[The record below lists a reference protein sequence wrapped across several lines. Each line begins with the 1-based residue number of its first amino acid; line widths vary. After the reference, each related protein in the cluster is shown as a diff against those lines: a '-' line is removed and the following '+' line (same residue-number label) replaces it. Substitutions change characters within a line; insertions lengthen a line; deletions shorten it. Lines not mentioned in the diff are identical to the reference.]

1 MHVSRDTLRQ
11 WFLHLPATVAQYP
24 TQVVIAVLTVVL
36 ACFYLYTGMRRAT
49 QRVPAPTRQVNLAA
63 VSPQDAEHAL
73 VTIYEKRF
81 DDLRATL
88 DTRTKQ
94 YEADLGTLRQSV
106 DQLTQQ
112 LRDER
117 TRAPQPPQTQPAQTP
132 SPPPPPVM
140 SLRRLGAG
148 RDKNRSVPNTVAPKS
163 IRSDN
168 HDEMG
173 APFVHLPAH
182 SFVTSTLL
190 HGVYAPSDQS
200 NPLPVLLSVDEAFV
214 GPNHRRVPLQGCL
227 AVGKAVADLTAER
240 ATIQLA
246 RLSCVLPDNNVFEQD
261 INGYVSGPDGT
272 FGVPGVV
279 IRRDAPKL
287 ALAATTGFLA
297 GAAETLS
304 RLRNAV
310 IITGGR
316 GGTAAALQDSAPE
329 QVAFGG
335 LAGTANLMAQH
346 YLQLARL
353 VMPAIEVPQGLTVN
367 LVMNQGVTIEG
378 LSADAW
384 STTPRRFAAAPR

>member
-1 MHVSRDTLRQ
+1 MRISRDTLRQ
-11 WFLHLPATVAQYP
+11 FLLQLPATAAQYP

-36 ACFYLYTGMRRAT
+36 MCYYLYTGMRRAT
-49 QRVPAPTRQVNLAA
+49 QRPPAPSRQVNLAA

-81 DDLRATL
+81 DELRTTL
-88 DTRTKQ
+88 NARSKQ

-117 TRAPQPPQTQPAQTP
+117 SRTPQQTQTPPPQAPA
-132 SPPPPPVM
+132 PPPAPVM

-148 RDKNRSVPNTVAPKS
+148 RDKNRALPNTTAPKPMPAAHEAS
-163 IRSDN
+163 P
-168 HDEMG
+168 M
-173 APFVHLPAH
+173 PFVHLPAN

-190 HGVYAPSDQS
+190 HGVYAPSDQT

-227 AVGKAVADLTAER
+227 AMGKAVADLTAER

-261 INGYVSGPDGT
+261 INGYVSGPDGN

-310 IITGGR
+310 IVTNRR

-329 QVAFGG
+329 HVAFGG

-353 VMPAIEVPQGLTVN
+353 VMPAVYVPQTLTVN
-367 LVMNQGVTIEG
+367 LVMQQGVTIEG
-378 LSADAW
+378 LPADAW
-384 STTPRRFAAAPR
+384 SPTPRRYAAAR

>member
-1 MHVSRDTLRQ
+1 MLRQ
-11 WFLHLPATVAQYP
+11 WLLHLPATIAQYP

-88 DTRTKQ
+88 DARNKQ
-94 YEADLGTLRQSV
+94 TEADLGTLRQSV

-117 TRAPQPPQTQPAQTP
+117 ARTPQPQQTHAVQTP
-132 SPPPPPVM
+132 SPPPPLVL
-140 SLRRLGAG
+140 SLRRLGAV
-148 RDKNRSVPNTVAPKS
+148 RDKNRLAPNTVAPKPV
-163 IRSDN
+163 RSA
-168 HDEMG
+168 HEEPLT
-173 APFVHLPAH
+173 PFVHLPAH

-190 HGVYAPSDQS
+190 HGVYAPSDQT

-214 GPNHRRVPLQGCL
+214 GPNHSRVPLQGCL

-246 RLSCVLPDNNVFEQD
+246 QLSCVLPDGNVFEHEV
-261 INGYVSGPDGT
+261 NGYVSGPDGT

-384 STTPRRFAAAPR
+384 STTPRRFAATAR

>member
-1 MHVSRDTLRQ
+1 MRLSRDTLRQ
-11 WFLHLPATVAQYP
+11 FLLHLPATAAQYP

-36 ACFYLYTGMRRAT
+36 MCYYLYTGMRRTT
-49 QRVPAPTRQVNLAA
+49 QRPPAPTRQINLAA

-81 DDLRATL
+81 DDLRTTL
-88 DTRTKQ
+88 ETRTKQ
-94 YEADLGTLRQSV
+94 YESDLGALRQSV

-117 TRAPQPPQTQPAQTP
+117 NRTPQQTQTPPVQAAAPPA
-132 SPPPPPVM
+132 PPVM

-148 RDKNRSVPNTVAPKS
+148 RDKNRPLPNSTTAKPMPVVPEASPT
-163 IRSDN
+163 
-168 HDEMG
+168 
-173 APFVHLPAH
+173 PFVHLPAH

-190 HGVYAPSDQS
+190 HGVYAPSDQT

-227 AVGKAVADLTAER
+227 AMGKAVADLTAER

-261 INGYVSGPDGT
+261 INGYVSGPDGN

-310 IITGGR
+310 IITGRR

-335 LAGTANLMAQH
+335 LSGTANLMAQH

-353 VMPAIEVPQGLTVN
+353 VMPAVYVPQTLTVN
-367 LVMNQGVTIEG
+367 LVMQQGVTIEG
-378 LSADAW
+378 LPADAW
-384 STTPRRFAAAPR
+384 SPTPRRYAAAR